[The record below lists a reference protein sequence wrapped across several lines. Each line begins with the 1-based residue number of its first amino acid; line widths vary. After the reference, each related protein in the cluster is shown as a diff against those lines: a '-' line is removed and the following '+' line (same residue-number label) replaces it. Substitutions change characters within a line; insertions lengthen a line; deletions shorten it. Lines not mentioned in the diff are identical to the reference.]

1 MMKYNDF
8 GAVGKVSRLT
18 LGGGG
23 IGLIWGQSTRGEAV
37 ATIKAALDGGINLL
51 DTAPMYGQC
60 ESIVADAFGGKLP
73 SHLRITTKFQLGSPA
88 PEDVGPKLAQSLDAS
103 LATMKLDRV
112 DVFFLHTNICPDDY
126 VYAFHPETQDRL
138 ATRWSLYAER
148 VIPAMESLKAQGK
161 IGHWGITGVG
171 VPDTIRRAIG
181 AAKPPAVIQAVTNLL
196 DSAGSLRRF
205 AERADPRRIIA
216 AAKARGI
223 AVMGIRAVQAG
234 ALTAQIDRT
243 LSPNNPDAK
252 DYTRAEPYRT
262 LCRELG
268 EDPAILAHRYALSLA
283 GVDTVV
289 LGVKNRAEL
298 EQCLAAEKSGPLD
311 PALMAKI
318 DGLGLKV

>member
-1 MMKYNDF
+1 MNYTDI
-8 GAVGKVSRLT
+8 GTIGKVSRLT

-23 IGLIWGQSTRGEAV
+23 VGLIWGASTRDEAV
-37 ATIKAALDGGINLL
+37 ATIKASLDGGIDLL
-51 DTAPMYGQC
+51 DTAPSYGQC
-60 ESIVADAFGGKLP
+60 ESIVGDAFGGKLP
-73 SHLRITTKFQLGSPA
+73 SQLRITTKCVLGSPA
-88 PEDVGPKLAQSLDAS
+88 PQDVAPKLAQSLDAT
-103 LATMKLDRV
+103 LAAMKIDRV

-126 VYAFHPETQDRL
+126 IYAIRPDLQDMF
-138 ATRWSLYAER
+138 ATRLSLYENH
-148 VIPAMESLKAQGK
+148 VIPAMESLKAAGK

-171 VPDTIRRAIG
+171 VPISILRAIG
-181 AAKPPAVIQAVTNLL
+181 AQRPPAVVQAVTNLL

-205 AERADPRRIIA
+205 AERADPRAIIA

-223 AVMGIRAVQAG
+223 GVMGIRAVQAG

-252 DYTRAEPYRT
+252 DYARAEPYRA

-268 EDPAILAHRYALSLA
+268 EDPAILAHRYALSLP

-298 EQCLAAEKSGPLD
+298 EQCLAAERSGPLE
-311 PALMAKI
+311 PAWMAKI
-318 DGLGLKV
+318 DGLGLRV

>member
-1 MMKYNDF
+1 MKRNEL
-8 GAVGKVSRLT
+8 GVIGKVSRLT

-23 IGLIWGQSTRGEAV
+23 IGLIWGASTREEAV
-37 ATIKAALDGGINLL
+37 ATIKAALDGGIDLL

-73 SHLRITTKFQLGSPA
+73 SQLRITTKYQLGSPA
-88 PEDVGPKLAQSLDAS
+88 PEEVAPKLAQSLEAS
-103 LATMKLDRV
+103 LAAMKLDRV

-126 VYAFHPETQDRL
+126 VYAIRPDTQDL
-138 ATRWSLYAER
+138 YATKWSLYADH
-148 VIPAMESLKAQGK
+148 VIPAMESLIAQGN

-171 VPDTIRRAIG
+171 VPDAIVHAIG
-181 AAKPPAVIQAVTNLL
+181 ALKPPAVIQAVTNLL

-205 AERADPRRIIA
+205 AEPAAPRAIIA

-223 AVMGIRAVQAG
+223 GVMGIRAVQAG

-252 DYTRAEPYRT
+252 DYAKAEPYRA

-268 EDPAILAHRYALSLA
+268 EDPAILAHRYALSLP

-289 LGVKNRAEL
+289 LGVKNRDEL
-298 EQCLAAEKSGPLD
+298 EQCLAAERSGPLE

-318 DGLGLKV
+318 DGLGLQV

>member
-1 MMKYNDF
+1 MKHENF

-23 IGLIWGQSTRGEAV
+23 IGLIWGASTRDEAV
-37 ATIKAALDGGINLL
+37 ATIKAALDGGIDLL

-60 ESIVADAFGGKLP
+60 ESIVGDTFGGKLP

-88 PEDVGPKLAQSLDAS
+88 PDEVASKLAQSLDTS
-103 LATMKLDRV
+103 LAAMKLGRV
-112 DVFFLHTNICPDDY
+112 DIFFLHTNICPDDY
-126 VYAFHPETQDRL
+126 VYAIRPDMQDMF
-138 ATRWSLYAER
+138 ATRWSLYENH
-148 VIPAMESLKAQGK
+148 VIPAMECLKAAGK

-171 VPDTIRRAIG
+171 VPQTILRAIG

-205 AERADPRRIIA
+205 AEPASPRAIIA

-223 AVMGIRAVQAG
+223 GVMGIRAVQAG
-234 ALTAQIDRT
+234 ALTTQIDRT
-243 LSPNNPDAK
+243 LSPNNRDAK
-252 DYTRAEPYRT
+252 DYARAESFRA
-262 LCRELG
+262 LCRGLG
-268 EDPAILAHRYALSLA
+268 EDPAILAHRYALSLP

-289 LGVKNRAEL
+289 LGVKNRTEL
-298 EQCLAAEKSGPLD
+298 EQCLAAEGSGPLE

-318 DGLGLKV
+318 DGLGLRV

>member
-1 MMKYNDF
+1 MKHNEF
-8 GAVGKVSRLT
+8 GSLGKTSWLT

-23 IGLIWGQSTRGEAV
+23 IGLIWGASTRDEAV
-37 ATIKAALDGGINLL
+37 ATIKAALDGGIDLL

-60 ESIVADAFGGKLP
+60 ESIVGDAFGGRLP
-73 SHLRITTKFQLGSPA
+73 SHLRITTKYQLGSPA
-88 PEDVGPKLAQSLDAS
+88 PDEVAPKLAQSLDAS
-103 LATMKLDRV
+103 LAAMKLDRV

-126 VYAFHPETQDRL
+126 VYAIRPDLQDMF
-138 ATRWSLYAER
+138 ATRWSLYENH
-148 VIPAMESLKAQGK
+148 VIPAMESLKAAGK
-161 IGHWGITGVG
+161 IGHWAITGVG
-171 VPDTIRRAIG
+171 VPKSILRAIN
-181 AAKPPAVIQAVTNLL
+181 APRPPAVVQAVTNLL

-205 AERADPRRIIA
+205 AEPAEPRAIIA

-223 AVMGIRAVQAG
+223 GVMGIRAVQAG

-252 DYTRAEPYRT
+252 DYAMAEPYRA
-262 LCRELG
+262 LCRALG
-268 EDPAILAHRYALSLA
+268 EDPAILAHRYALSLP

-298 EQCLAAEKSGPLD
+298 EQCLAAEKSGPLE

-318 DGLGLKV
+318 DGLGLRV